1 MTNLIHDLIGKNE
14 ESSTVDIELINIKM
28 EQANIP
34 GVIVE
39 CSPEEA
45 DYLGAF
51 EDDSMPMKDII
62 EGSLDLINS

>member
-1 MTNLIHDLIGKNE
+1 MANLIHDLIGESE

-28 EQANIP
+28 EQANTP

-39 CSPEEA
+39 FSPEEA

-51 EDDSMPMKDII
+51 EDDSIPMKDII

>member
-1 MTNLIHDLIGKNE
+1 MANLIHDLIGESE

-28 EQANIP
+28 EQANTP

-39 CSPEEA
+39 FSPEEA

-51 EDDSMPMKDII
+51 EDDSMSMKDII